1 MYVVLV
7 VELTKVGVILH
18 IYYVKRGGGKM
29 LTNIAVIIID
39 VHFAYI

>member
-1 MYVVLV
+1 MYVALV

-18 IYYVKRGGGKM
+18 IYYVKRGGEIV
-29 LTNIAVIIID
+29 LTNIAVTIID

>member
-18 IYYVKRGGGKM
+18 IYYVKRGGEIV

-39 VHFAYI
+39 VYFAYI